1 MKIMIVDDNQGM
13 RDVIKNMLGSTNAE
27 FIECE
32 DGGEA
37 VGRYSQELPDW
48 ITMDLSMEYVDGI
61 SAASELQ
68 AMYPDARIII
78 VTDYNDNVLRDKA
91 KEAGAY
97 AYVLKEN
104 LHELPVILNSIL
116 K

>member
-32 DGGEA
+32 GGGEA

-48 ITMDLSMEYVDGI
+48 ITMDLSMTSVDGL

-68 AMYPDARIII
+68 AMYPKAKIII
-78 VTDYNDNVLRDKA
+78 VTDFNDNVLRDKA
-91 KEAGAY
+91 KGIGAY

-104 LHELPVILNSIL
+104 LHELPIILNSIL

>member
-1 MKIMIVDDNQGM
+1 MKIMIVDDNPEM
-13 RDVIKNMLGSTNAE
+13 RDTIKSMLGSTNAE

-48 ITMDLSMEYVDGI
+48 VLMDLSMEYVDGI
-61 SAASELQ
+61 SAATELQ
-68 AMYPDARIII
+68 AMFPDARTII
-78 VTDYNDNVLRDKA
+78 VTDYNDNLLRDKA
-91 KEAGAY
+91 KEVGAY

-104 LHELPVILNSIL
+104 LHELPILINSIL

>member
-1 MKIMIVDDNQGM
+1 MIVDDNQGI
-13 RDVIKNMLGSTNAE
+13 REVIKNVLGSTNAE
-27 FIECE
+27 FVECE

-37 VGRYSQELPDW
+37 VSRYSQESPDW
-48 ITMDLSMEYVDGI
+48 VLMDLSMEYIDGI

-68 AMYPDARIII
+68 SMYAEAKIII
-78 VTDYNDNVLRDKA
+78 VTDYGDALLRAKA

>member
-1 MKIMIVDDNQGM
+1 MKIMIVDDNQKI
-13 RDVIKNMLGSTNAE
+13 REVIKNMLASDGVD

-48 ITMDLSMEYVDGI
+48 VLMDLSMEYVDGVT
-61 SAASELQ
+61 ATGELQ

-78 VTDYNDNVLRDKA
+78 VTDYNDKELREKA
-91 KEAGAY
+91 KELGAY
-97 AYVLKEN
+97 AYVLKES
-104 LHELPVILNSIL
+104 LHELPVIINSIL